1 MEFAGV
7 DGLSHKQPPSDD
19 HSAAASHTGIRVLPG
34 GGAEADVSLSVMKTM
49 HSHDWRGPDVRLT
62 RV

>member
-7 DGLSHKQPPSDD
+7 GGFSHKQPPSDD

-34 GGAEADVSLSVMKTM
+34 GGAEADVSLLSDEN
-49 HSHDWRGPDVRLT
+49 HALT
-62 RV
+62 